1 MEDEVQRDHDPANT
15 DPISVAKKHLYRSL
29 PEFVVYFLVFAL
41 VARQIRRVGQQNFL
55 VPACPSSGSMSTMV
69 VGFGLKLAGRG
80 PDERHPVNA
89 GTHI

>member
-41 VARQIRRVGQQNFL
+41 LRARYGGL
-55 VPACPSSGSMSTMV
+55 VSRTS
-69 VGFGLKLAGRG
+69 
-80 PDERHPVNA
+80 
-89 GTHI
+89 